1 MPLTR
6 CFMNRFIHRS
16 ILLVAFLLAMPV
28 VATAQVQPAPL
39 QDPVALTLDEAI
51 QIALVNNYA
60 IKTNRLD
67 VADASAQVREVLG
80 QAYPQV
86 DLASSYTRNV
96 KSANPFAGSEAGGLF
111 GALGY
116 VGWLAYNEEA
126 RTDADPNTEPISF
139 GEFSERQAEGVM
151 NAGGSVGGGDNPF
164 NVPNQFQNG
173 ITVSQTLYNRSL
185 FSSIK
190 GARQLKE
197 INERAVDRQEQLLI
211 HQVREAYY
219 QALLADEQ
227 ARVVAL
233 SMDRT
238 QQTLDEI
245 GRRVSQGTTPKFQR
259 LSTEV
264 ELANQETQLVQARNQ
279 ASIALDNL
287 KLLLA
292 IPVQQPVRLRGS
304 LDNPDLALYR
314 QVSIDDALAAAYE
327 RRPDLAQASIL
338 VDLRRIDREISKADY
353 HPRLSAFA
361 NFNYTGSVPD
371 DRQILQSDPN
381 DPFAFTTSTNNFFSS
396 DYWNP
401 AINVGVQLTWNLFN
415 GFQTSARVQQ
425 RTIAMQRAE
434 LELAQLQNA
443 VAMEVEQ
450 AMRNLE
456 TAAERIHSQDRNVE
470 RAELNYEYAS
480 TRVREGVSSQLELRE
495 ASDQLDQSRLG
506 YIQAVHDYLVA
517 RSAFETAIGIPLTAS
532 ENLNL
537 TSN

>member
-1 MPLTR
+1 MH
-6 CFMNRFIHRS
+6 MNRLFHIS
-16 ILLVAFLLAMPV
+16 LLVLTAWLLPAEAMAQAQPTPLDQPV
-28 VATAQVQPAPL
+28 TM
-39 QDPVALTLDEAI
+39 TLDEAI

-60 IKTNRLD
+60 IQTNRLD
-67 VADASAQVREVLG
+67 VADASAQIRQVRG
-80 QAYPQV
+80 QALPQV
-86 DLASSYTRNV
+86 DLSSSYTRNV

-111 GALGY
+111 GALGF

-126 RTDADPNTEPISF
+126 RTDTDPGTEPISF
-139 GEFSERQAEGVM
+139 GEFSDRQAEGIR
-151 NAGGSVGGGDNPF
+151 NAGASTGGSDNPF

-173 ITVSQTLYNRSL
+173 VTVSQELYNRAL

-197 INERAVDRQEQLLI
+197 INEHGVDRQEQLLVQ
-211 HQVREAYY
+211 QVKQAFY

-233 SMDRT
+233 SMERT

-245 GRRVSQGTTPKFQR
+245 GRRVSQGTMPKFQR

-264 ELANQETQLVQARNQ
+264 ELANQETQLVQTQNQ
-279 ASIALDNL
+279 AAIALDNL

-292 IPVQQPVRLRGS
+292 MPVQQPLRLRGT
-304 LDNPDLALYR
+304 LDRPDLGQYQ
-314 QVSIDDALAAAYE
+314 QVSLDDALALAHQ
-327 RRPDLAQASIL
+327 RRPDLDQASVL
-338 VDLRRIDREISKADY
+338 VDLRRIDRDISKADY

-371 DRQILQSDPN
+371 DRQLLRSDPN
-381 DPFAFTTSTNNFFSS
+381 DPFTFTTSTNSFFSS

-401 AINVGVQLTWNLFN
+401 AVNVGMRLTWNLFN

-434 LELAQLQNA
+434 LEYLQLRDA
-443 VAMEVEQ
+443 VALEVEQ
-450 AMRNLE
+450 AMRNLQ
-456 TAAERIHSQDRNVE
+456 TAAERIRSQDRNVE
-470 RAELNYEYAS
+470 RAELNYEYAN
-480 TRVREGVSSQLELRE
+480 TRVREGVSSQLELRD

-517 RSAFETAIGIPLTAS
+517 RSAFETALGMPLATPDS
-532 ENLNL
+532 FNL